1 MNNEE
6 NNRFNKVKYCSS
18 VFVIGII
25 IYLIIYS
32 LLWLDKSGKLGL
44 IVTFMTLFVG
54 KETFN
59 VLVYREPTK
68 KEESKLSLI
77 KVLWTFLFLGTSIS
91 NVILGDYQKIDSILF
106 SLTFSIMISLILL
119 LITMGL
125 LNLLREAKFVI
136 QVKNS
141 ENKGTFSFIDRENK
155 INGKYNR
162 DTDETN
168 VITVQLLGDQNKVIA
183 EQKGELVDDE
193 VIVCIGN
200 RKILLKFS

>member
-1 MNNEE
+1 MNNEG
-6 NNRFNKVKYCSS
+6 NNRFNKCKYWFS
-18 VFVIGII
+18 VFGIGII
-25 IYLIIYS
+25 IYVIIYS

-59 VLVYREPTK
+59 ILVYREPTK

-91 NVILGDYQKIDSILF
+91 NLIIGDYQKIDSILF
-106 SLTFSIMISLILL
+106 SLTFPIMISMILL
-119 LITMGL
+119 LVTMGL

-136 QVKNS
+136 LVKNS
-141 ENKGTFSFIDRENK
+141 EKKGTFSFIDGENE

-162 DTDETN
+162 NTDEPN
-168 VITVQLLGDQNKVIA
+168 GITVQLLGDQNKVIA
-183 EQKGELVDDE
+183 EKKGELVDDE

>member
-1 MNNEE
+1 MNNEG
-6 NNRFNKVKYCSS
+6 NNRCKKFKYWFS
-18 VFVIGII
+18 VFGIGII
-25 IYLIIYS
+25 IYVIIYS

-91 NVILGDYQKIDSILF
+91 NVIIGDYQKIDAFLF
-106 SLTFSIMISLILL
+106 SLTFPIMISMILL
-119 LITMGL
+119 LVTMGL

-136 QVKNS
+136 LVKNS
-141 ENKGTFSFIDRENK
+141 EKKGTFSFIDGENEIK
-155 INGKYNR
+155 GEYNR
-162 DTDETN
+162 NTDEPN
-168 VITVQLLGDQNKVIA
+168 GITVQLLGDQNKVIA
-183 EQKGELVDDE
+183 KQTGELVDDE

>member
-1 MNNEE
+1 MNNEG
-6 NNRFNKVKYCSS
+6 NNRCKKFKYWFS
-18 VFVIGII
+18 VFGIGII
-25 IYLIIYS
+25 IYVIIYS

-91 NVILGDYQKIDSILF
+91 NVIIGDYQKIDAFLF
-106 SLTFSIMISLILL
+106 SLTFPIMISMILL
-119 LITMGL
+119 LVTMGL

-136 QVKNS
+136 LVKNS
-141 ENKGTFSFIDRENK
+141 EKKGTFSFIDGENEIK
-155 INGKYNR
+155 GKYNR
-162 DTDETN
+162 NTN
-168 VITVQLLGDQNKVIA
+168 EPNGITVQLLGDQNKVIA
-183 EQKGELVDDE
+183 KQKVELVDDE